1 MEIIMRTT
9 LLFSA
14 LLLAGPAAAQ
24 DIEALKRDT
33 REKALPVLP
42 KVVKMMQDTVAA
54 EGVVGAIPVCK
65 EKAPA
70 LLKARAEELGWKM
83 RRVSLKT
90 RNPERGTPDAW
101 ETAQLTSF
109 DVRAA
114 AGEPATALEVGE
126 VMTQADGTQ
135 MFRYMRAIPVG
146 DVCLSC
152 HGATAEIA
160 PEIKDE
166 LAKTYPQDRATGY
179 SKGQIR
185 GALTIERPL

>member
-1 MEIIMRTT
+1 MRPTA
-9 LLFSA
+9 LIAA
-14 LLLAGPAAAQ
+14 LLLAGPALAQ
-24 DIEALKRDT
+24 DIDALKLDT

-42 KVVKMMQDTVAA
+42 KVVKMMQDTVADK
-54 EGVVGAIPVCK
+54 GVAGAIPVCK

-70 LLKARAEELGWKM
+70 LLKARAEELGWTM

-109 DVRAA
+109 DLRAA

-126 VMTQADGTQ
+126 VVTQADGKS

-152 HGATAEIA
+152 HGDPDNIA
-160 PEIKDE
+160 PEIKAE

-185 GALTIERPL
+185 GALSVERPL

>member
-1 MEIIMRTT
+1 MRSLVLCTAM
-9 LLFSA
+9 LAAGGA
-14 LLLAGPAAAQ
+14 LAQ
-24 DIEALKRDT
+24 DIDALKLDT
-33 REKALPVLP
+33 REQALPVLP
-42 KVVKMMQDTVAA
+42 KVVKMMQDTVA
-54 EGVVGAIPVCK
+54 EKGVAGAIPVCK

-70 LLKARAEELGWKM
+70 LLKARAEELGWIM

-109 DVRAA
+109 DLRAA

-126 VMTQADGTQ
+126 VVTQADGKR

-152 HGATAEIA
+152 HGDPADIA
-160 PEIKDE
+160 PELKAE
-166 LAKTYPQDRATGY
+166 LARTYPQDRATGY

-185 GALTIERPL
+185 GALSVERPL

>member
-1 MEIIMRTT
+1 MRPLILVAG
-9 LLFSA
+9 LLMT
-14 LLLAGPAAAQ
+14 GAAVAQ
-24 DIEALKRDT
+24 DIEALKLDT

-54 EGVVGAIPVCK
+54 EGVAGAIPVCK

-70 LLKARAEELGWKM
+70 LLKARAEELGWSM

-90 RNPERGTPDAW
+90 RNPERGAPDAW

-109 DVRAA
+109 YVRAA
-114 AGEPATALEVGE
+114 AGEPVGALEVGE
-126 VMTQADGTQ
+126 VMTQADGKK

-152 HGATAEIA
+152 HGDPADIA
-160 PEIKDE
+160 PELKAE
-166 LAKTYPQDRATGY
+166 LARTYPQDRATGY
-179 SKGQIR
+179 AKGQIR

>member
-1 MEIIMRTT
+1 MRIT

-24 DIEALKRDT
+24 DIEALKLDT

-42 KVVKMMQDTVAA
+42 KVVKMMQDTVADK
-54 EGVVGAIPVCK
+54 GVAGAIPVCK
-65 EKAPA
+65 DKAPA

-101 ETAQLTSF
+101 ETAQLTAF
-109 DVRAA
+109 DLRAA
-114 AGEPATALEVGE
+114 AGEPASALEVGE
-126 VMTQADGTQ
+126 VMTQADGTK

-152 HGATAEIA
+152 HGDPANIA
-160 PEIKDE
+160 PDLKAE
-166 LAKTYPQDRATGY
+166 LDKSYPQDHATGY
-179 SKGQIR
+179 AKGQIR